1 MKPVRVIAAAL
12 LCIFFMSR
20 LSGQDKT
27 QPLSPQLDMVTV
39 DPLTGFATV
48 RWLLS
53 ASPDVASYVVYTF
66 SSGTAT
72 ATAIDTVKTPYGT
85 SYIHTLSAAKYMS
98 VTYVVAAIDSS
109 LNISPLS
116 NSLSTIYLSSVN
128 DTCTSMISLSWTAYD
143 NSFHPAGSYEIR
155 VATGS
160 GPATVHETVPVTST
174 SYLYSGYEPG
184 TDYCFHVTASN
195 DGTALSSSNREC
207 VRTGLETAPG
217 WIRADA
223 VSVTGR
229 ELRFQGSYDQATT
242 MDDFALLWFNPVTA
256 RWENASGAKGMAGIF
271 NMTYPGA
278 DTAKVS
284 LYRIIILN
292 SCNVT
297 VASSGN
303 VRNIVLESEVTGTG
317 IGLRWNNPFPS
328 GDALFSVWRETG
340 RGWIEI
346 ASQLSDT
353 VWADDY
359 SLFAD
364 DVAAA
369 EVVYQVT
376 ARSPDAPAAGPLH
389 RSSVTAIPATEDIW
403 IPNAFTPDRGGE
415 NAFFRPEFPFIPLT
429 YEFRVYTRG
438 GSLLFRTSDHTT
450 GWDGRSNGTMLPP
463 GVYLYSLRLT
473 TPSGRMEERRGT
485 VTILP

>member
-1 MKPVRVIAAAL
+1 MKPARFIAAAL
-12 LCIFFMSR
+12 LCFLLIPH
-20 LSGQDKT
+20 LSGQDET

-72 ATAIDTVKTPYGT
+72 AIDTVKSPYVT
-85 SYIHTLSAAKYMS
+85 SYTHTLSAARYRS

-116 NSLSTIYLSSVN
+116 NSLSTVYLSSVN
-128 DTCTSMISLSWTAYD
+128 DTCNSRINLSWTPYE

-155 VATGS
+155 VATGN
-160 GPATVHETVPVTST
+160 GPATVHETVPATVT
-174 SYLYSGYEPG
+174 SYLFSGYEPG
-184 TDYCFHVTASN
+184 TAYCFHVTASD
-195 DGTALSSSNREC
+195 DGTVLSSSNREC
-207 VRTGLETAPG
+207 VTTWTETAPS
-217 WIRADA
+217 WISVDA
-223 VSVTGR
+223 ATVTGK
-229 ELRFQGSYDQATT
+229 ELRFRGSYDQATT
-242 MDDFALLWFNPVTA
+242 MDDFALLWLNPITA
-256 RWENASGAKGMAGIF
+256 MWENASGAKGMGGTVS
-271 NMTYPGA
+271 MTYPGA

-284 LYRIIILN
+284 LYRIICLN

-297 VASSGN
+297 VASSAII
-303 VRNIVLESEVTGTG
+303 RNIVLESEVTGTG
-317 IGLRWNNPFPS
+317 IDLRWNNPFPG

-346 ASQLSDT
+346 ASNLTDT
-353 VWADDY
+353 VWADEY

-364 DVAAA
+364 DVASA

-376 ARSPDAPAAGPLH
+376 ARSPDAPAEGPLH
-389 RSSVTAIPATEDIW
+389 RSSVTVIPATEDIW

-415 NAFFRPEFPFIPLT
+415 NAFFRPEFPFIPVT
-429 YEFRVYTRG
+429 YELSIYTRSG
-438 GSLLFRTSDHTT
+438 ALLFRTGDHAT

-473 TPSGRMEERRGT
+473 TPSGRTEERRGT